1 MGVPPLILQP
11 PPDNNRAGRT
21 NRVSRGAMMR
31 RMEEL
36 TGNIIA
42 AIDADPTDLGAYRD
56 LVALQRDRA
65 LKGGSDHASL
75 MECRRVFSSA
85 ISAGW
90 ADASGLEF
98 LGHSLRDVLTWDAR
112 FDFDAFAQAMEFD
125 RDPETRLWL
134 PRRSKLWRL
143 YRELQ
148 WFETDPGAEF
158 LSVSMPPRTAK
169 SSTCSLA
176 MCWHLGRDPEH
187 ANLMV
192 AHSDTLSLHFFEQC
206 LAFVSDPMYR
216 FAEIF
221 PDSPLVH
228 KSAMNESF
236 SLRRRGAYDS
246 LTCRSISGT
255 LTGAVEVGEDGWLY
269 ADDLVKDLEEA
280 MSPRR
285 LQAKW
290 EAYVNQ
296 AYDRRKRGA
305 KQLMVGTRWDVYDP
319 IGRMSELH
327 RGESGYHVLTIPALD
342 PKTGESNFDY
352 LYGVGFDRHY
362 YLDMQRTTDRAT
374 YAAKYDGSPIVRQ
387 GQLYNPDELETYV
400 SLPSGEPA
408 KVVAVVDTKGA
419 GEDYC
424 AMPVAA
430 KWDESPKWFLLD
442 FLCDNSTPSVV
453 NQKVAQWIQR
463 YGVQQ
468 VRFESNAAGGKVAE
482 DIDQMLRDADYLC
495 AVQKKY
501 TMSNKET
508 RILASSPWV
517 LDNLVFKDRSLLDP
531 GSDYAVAM
539 GQLTTYVLDGKNPHD
554 DAPDALSMLA
564 DLLSTSVRAK
574 AKVMRRP
581 F

>member
-1 MGVPPLILQP
+1 
-11 PPDNNRAGRT
+11 
-21 NRVSRGAMMR
+21 
-31 RMEEL
+31 MEEL
-36 TGNIIA
+36 SRQIVA
-42 AIDADPTDLGAYRD
+42 AIDARPDDIGAYRD
-56 LVALQRDRA
+56 LMALERDKSA
-65 LKGGSDHASL
+65 KGTSGHASL
-75 MECRRVFSSA
+75 VEVRRVLSRA
-85 ISAGW
+85 INAGW
-90 ADASGLEF
+90 ATASELEF
-98 LGHSLRDVLTWDAR
+98 LGHSLRDALTWDGR

-134 PRRSKLWRL
+134 PRRTKLWNL

-148 WFETDPGAEF
+148 WFETDPSAEF
-158 LSVSMPPRTAK
+158 LSVSMPPRTGK
-169 SSTCSLA
+169 SSVCSLA
-176 MCWHLGRDPEH
+176 MCWHIGRDPMH

-192 AHSDTLSLHFFEQC
+192 AHSDTLSTHFFEQC

-216 FAEIF
+216 FADVF

-228 KSAMNESF
+228 RSMLNESL
-236 SLRRRGAYDS
+236 SLRKRGAYDT

-290 EAYVNQ
+290 DAYVNQ
-296 AYDRRKRGA
+296 AYDRRKKGA

-319 IGRMSELH
+319 IGRMVELH
-327 RGESGYHVLTIPALD
+327 RGEGGFHVLTIPALD
-342 PKTGESNFDY
+342 PETGESNFDY
-352 LYGVGFDRHY
+352 LHGVGFDRQY
-362 YLDMQRTTDRAT
+362 YVDMRRTTDQAT
-374 YAAKYDGSPIVRQ
+374 YAAKYDGEPVVRQ
-387 GQLYNPDELETYV
+387 GQLYNPDELETYM
-400 SLPSGEPA
+400 SLPDGEPS

-430 KWDESPKWFLLD
+430 KWDGSPKWFVVD
-442 FLCDNSTPSVV
+442 WVCDNSTP
-453 NQKVAQWIQR
+453 NLLNAKLAQRIEAN
-463 YGVQQ
+463 GVQQ

-482 DIDQMLRDADYLC
+482 DVDAILKADGHVC

-517 LDNLVFKDRSLLDP
+517 LDNLVFRDRSLYAP

-539 GQLTTYVLDGKNPHD
+539 SQLTTYVLDGKNPHD

-564 DLLSTSVRAK
+564 DLLSTSIRAK
-574 AKVMRRP
+574 ARAIKRP

>member
-1 MGVPPLILQP
+1 
-11 PPDNNRAGRT
+11 
-21 NRVSRGAMMR
+21 
-31 RMEEL
+31 MEEL
-36 TGNIIA
+36 TRNIIA
-42 AIDADPTDLGAYRD
+42 AIDAKPTDLGAYRD
-56 LVALQRDRA
+56 LMAL
-65 LKGGSDHASL
+65 LKDMDGKRTLSHEPLVEA
-75 MECRRVFSSA
+75 RRVLSRA
-85 ISAGW
+85 ISGGW

-98 LGHSLRDVLTWDAR
+98 IGHSLRDALTWDGR

-125 RDPETRLWL
+125 RDPESRLWL
-134 PRRSKLWRL
+134 PRRSKLWNL
-143 YRELQ
+143 YREIQ
-148 WFETDPGAEF
+148 WFETDPDAEF
-158 LSVSMPPRTAK
+158 LSVSMPPRTGK

-176 MCWHLGRDPEH
+176 MCWHVGRDPEH

-192 AHSDTLSLHFFEQC
+192 AHSDTLSQHFFEQC
-206 LAFVSDPMYR
+206 LAFVTDPMYR

-236 SLRRRGAYDS
+236 SLRVRHAYDS
-246 LTCRSISGT
+246 VTCRSISGT
-255 LTGAVEVGEDGWLY
+255 LTGAVEVGEGGWLY

-296 AYDRRKRGA
+296 CYDRRKTGA

-319 IGRMSELH
+319 IGRMVEIH
-327 RGESGYHVLTIPALD
+327 RGEQGYHVLTIPALD

-352 LYGVGFDRHY
+352 LHGVGFDRKY
-362 YLDMQRTTDRAT
+362 YLDMQRTTDKAT
-374 YAAKYDGSPIVRQ
+374 YAAKYDGNPIVRQ

-400 SLPSGEPA
+400 SLPSGAPS

-424 AMPVAA
+424 AMPIVA
-430 KWDESPKWFLLD
+430 KWDDSPKWFLLD
-442 FLCDNSTPSVV
+442 FLCDNSNPNVV

-482 DIDQMLRDADYLC
+482 DIDAMLREAGHLC

-517 LDNLVFKDRSLLDP
+517 MENLVFKDPSLIQP
-531 GSDYAVAM
+531 GSDYSVAM

-564 DLLSTSVRAK
+564 DLLSHTVRTK
-574 AKVMRRP
+574 ARVIKRP